1 MATIES
7 QLTPGE
13 KAILTTRLES
23 FPSPMILE
31 IGTYMG
37 GGSTL
42 TFLEALKA
50 KGGGRLFGVEA
61 SASVFAQMKENIRS
75 VDPDYFRF
83 FEPIHGYSQQVIP
96 DLLLKI
102 GHFDVA
108 FLDGGNNPREQIEEF
123 HLLEQSIPVG
133 GLLFSHDAN
142 LRKGAWLVPYLQELD
157 NWHTTVHQASEEGLL
172 EARKSA
178 PEPSPESRARAERL
192 LQVKQRSP
200 IEFATQ
206 FFPSSFKG
214 LILRLLPYGLRRR
227 IGEGRR

>member
-13 KAILTTRLES
+13 KAILTARLES

-42 TFLEALKA
+42 TFLAALKA

-61 SASVFAQMKENIRS
+61 SVSVFAQMKENIRS

-108 FLDGGNNPREQIEEF
+108 FLDGGNARCACAFLVKAIE
-123 HLLEQSIPVG
+123 
-133 GLLFSHDAN
+133 
-142 LRKGAWLVPYLQELD
+142 
-157 NWHTTVHQASEEGLL
+157 T
-172 EARKSA
+172 
-178 PEPSPESRARAERL
+178 
-192 LQVKQRSP
+192 
-200 IEFATQ
+200 
-206 FFPSSFKG
+206 
-214 LILRLLPYGLRRR
+214 
-227 IGEGRR
+227 